1 MESVVLLGIMGVG
14 YLINKDKDE
23 THKTYSEAMPPLF
36 VGSGNTIYDQA
47 NYLDSK
53 KYEASM
59 VDQNHKLAM
68 QGDSKMID
76 RLNMS
81 GRNTLRDTDR
91 VTDSMDGSADGS
103 ADGSTLETLS
113 GNVMSKEGFMMND
126 QGIGFEPF
134 FSGSGNAN
142 VNLDDNQALTNH
154 QGGTH
159 AFRPQKRESG
169 QFFELEKDYG
179 NVFGNQFEG
188 VRSDQS
194 RYVGGMERRNE
205 LPFEQEKVVHIDQKS
220 EINRDIGLA
229 HAQRNSIDSTR
240 TLTNIKQSFA
250 GKVLGGKGIDNR
262 GEEGEVFQHSPDA
275 DYINTADRWLVTT
288 GAIAAP
294 MIQPENIV
302 KPTNRAVYNE
312 PFSLGPASAVNFN
325 PQESRPMVK
334 RSTNQ
339 QLTIDTNRNAN
350 LESKAIDDNHNKD
363 GFFAYPNEREVTEE
377 RTYEGNIKSVYTGET
392 ERLYD
397 SVKPT
402 VKQTTLDDSRNGFVG
417 SSITQLPEERLQD
430 SARPTKK
437 QTVNYEHTG
446 NAGSF
451 LSGSSAQDK
460 YYRADLNPNKELIS
474 MGRAPTTENTK
485 LWNGVDTLNVDIKKI
500 ESDYFN
506 PRIGNGDK
514 YYQDTPNKSDDYI
527 REYTQEKDT
536 LDNVKLSDR
545 LDPVMLD
552 PFKQNPYTQSLASFA
567 Y

>member
-14 YLINKDKDE
+14 YLMNKDKDE
-23 THKTYSEAMPPLF
+23 THKTYSEVVHPLF

-53 KYEASM
+53 KHEATL

-68 QGDSKMID
+68 KGDSKVID
-76 RLNMS
+76 RLNMN
-81 GRNTLRDTDR
+81 GRNTLRDTDLP
-91 VTDSMDGSADGS
+91 TDSMDGN
-103 ADGSTLETLS
+103 TFETLS
-113 GNVMSKEGFMMND
+113 GNKISKEGFMTND

-142 VNLDDNQALTNH
+142 VNLDENQALTNH

-302 KPTNRAVYNE
+302 KPTNRAVFNE
-312 PFSLGPASAVNFN
+312 GKLGPAGAVNFN
-325 PQESRPMVK
+325 PSESRPKIK

-339 QLTIDTNRNAN
+339 QLNIDTNRNAN
-350 LESKAIDDNHNKD
+350 LESMAIDDSHNKD
-363 GFFAYPNEREVTEE
+363 SFFAYPNEREVTEE
-377 RTYEGNIKSVYTGET
+377 RTYEGNIKSVFTGET

-402 VKQTTLDDSRNGFVG
+402 IKQTTLDDSRNGFVG
-417 SSITQLPEERLQD
+417 SSITQVPKERLQD
-430 SARPTKK
+430 VAKTTKK
-437 QTVNYEHTG
+437 QTTNFEYNG
-446 NAGSF
+446 NAGSY
-451 LSGSSAQDK
+451 LTGSMANDK
-460 YYRADLNPNKELIS
+460 YYRADLNPNKEIIAQ
-474 MGRAPTTENTK
+474 GRAPTTENTK
-485 LWNGVDTLNVDIKKI
+485 LMSGMDTLNVDIKKI

-506 PRIGNGDK
+506 PRINNLDK
-514 YYQDTPNKSDDYI
+514 VYQEIPAEQDDV
-527 REYTQEKDT
+527 REYTQDKDT
-536 LDNVKLSDR
+536 LDNVTLADR
-545 LDPVMLD
+545 LDPSMLD